1 MEKNT
6 QNSKTMNVTT
16 YFFIIIFAIAVILDA
31 ILVIDTISSVSNKKN
46 KGLKSVTYTSKV
58 KKPINLKDINVN
70 EEDITMTDE
79 DFSQVINTLYTSGFI
94 ADSNLEEVK
103 DKTVINI
110 DFESKINITLDSGK
124 GTSFSNLYQD
134 SQVRVIKERL
144 SEVEKDK
151 QISLDEYTTFRFS
164 TEIKND
170 LLIFRLS
177 EIGVLCPF
185 IYERALSLDH
195 LIDKNQVF
203 KQCNDLKEVEGH
215 ILRLFKDGKICLIN
229 DKNEVSAIQINAFD
243 ISMQT
248 IITIEL
254 KKVMTTHKDEV
265 LNELYET
272 EKKGLKIFKDLEK
285 EMKRLG
291 LNDALQEFQRIKKK
305 YEK

>member
-1 MEKNT
+1 M
-6 QNSKTMNVTT
+6 
-16 YFFIIIFAIAVILDA
+16 I
-31 ILVIDTISSVSNKKN
+31 
-46 KGLKSVTYTSKV
+46 G
-58 KKPINLKDINVN
+58 
-70 EEDITMTDE
+70 
-79 DFSQVINTLYTSGFI
+79 
-94 ADSNLEEVK
+94 
-103 DKTVINI
+103 

-134 SQVRVIKERL
+134 SQVRVVKEKL

-164 TEIKND
+164 TEIKDD

-243 ISMQT
+243 ISKQT

-285 EMKRLG
+285 EMKKLG

>member
-1 MEKNT
+1 M
-6 QNSKTMNVTT
+6 
-16 YFFIIIFAIAVILDA
+16 I
-31 ILVIDTISSVSNKKN
+31 
-46 KGLKSVTYTSKV
+46 G
-58 KKPINLKDINVN
+58 
-70 EEDITMTDE
+70 
-79 DFSQVINTLYTSGFI
+79 
-94 ADSNLEEVK
+94 
-103 DKTVINI
+103 

-134 SQVRVIKERL
+134 SQVRVVKEKL

-164 TEIKND
+164 TEIKDD

-195 LIDKNQVF
+195 LIDKNRIF
-203 KQCNDLKEVEGH
+203 KQCNNLKEVEGH

-243 ISMQT
+243 ISKQT

>member
-1 MEKNT
+1 MIDGK
-6 QNSKTMNVTT
+6 
-16 YFFIIIFAIAVILDA
+16 YVINLD
-31 ILVIDTISSVSNKKN
+31 LEQTVSSSSLHQDDEV
-46 KGLKSVTYTSKV
+46 KV
-58 KKPINLKDINVN
+58 KK
-70 EEDITMTDE
+70 
-79 DFSQVINTLYTSGFI
+79 
-94 ADSNLEEVK
+94 
-103 DKTVINI
+103 
-110 DFESKINITLDSGK
+110 
-124 GTSFSNLYQD
+124 
-134 SQVRVIKERL
+134 ERI
-144 SEVEKDK
+144 SEVETDK
-151 QISLDEYTTFRFS
+151 KISLDGGDPTFRFS
-164 TEIKND
+164 TEIKDD

-195 LIDKNQVF
+195 LIDKNRVF

-243 ISMQT
+243 ISKQT

-265 LNELYET
+265 LNELYDT

-305 YEK
+305 YEE